1 MDVVTFTEKS
11 FNGKLY
17 FLFSLAIYYFLEKA
31 TSDFL
36 QDPKYASGMKI
47 VSINIF
53 SKRLVAFYIIKISTT
68 PTPPTPHF
76 PLPTSVIKTRLLFF
90 DINFGR
96 DSPFSKKNIHVI
108 A

>member
-1 MDVVTFTEKS
+1 MDVFTFTEKS
-11 FNGKLY
+11 LFFIQFSHL
-17 FLFSLAIYYFLEKA
+17 LFSGKSYI
-31 TSDFL
+31 TDFL
-36 QDPKYASGMKI
+36 QDPKYASGMKN

-76 PLPTSVIKTRLLFF
+76 PLSTSVIKTRLLFF

-96 DSPFSKKNIHVI
+96 DTPFSKKNVHVV

>member
-53 SKRLVAFYIIKISTT
+53 SKRLIAFYIIKISTT
-68 PTPPTPHF
+68 PIPPTHL

-96 DSPFSKKNIHVI
+96 DTPFSKKNVHVV